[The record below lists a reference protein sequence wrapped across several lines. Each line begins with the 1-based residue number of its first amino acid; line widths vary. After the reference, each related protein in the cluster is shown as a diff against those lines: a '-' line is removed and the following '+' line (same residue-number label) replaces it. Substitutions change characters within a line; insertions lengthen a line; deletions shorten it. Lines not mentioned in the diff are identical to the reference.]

1 MKRTHRMP
9 FGAEIGPNGVRFALW
24 APDAGAV
31 ELLIEG
37 EAPQPMN
44 PAEGGWFRFEAPEV
58 AAGAAYRFRVDGGLA
73 VPDPAS
79 RGQLDDVHGPSVVV
93 DAGAFEWEDQAWGG
107 RPWEEAVFYEL
118 HVGAFTRGG
127 TFEAAIAR
135 LDELVDLGVTAV
147 ELMPVADFPGR
158 RGWGYDGVLPFA
170 PDLAY
175 GAPDDLKRLVQAAHQ
190 RGLMIFLDVVYNHF
204 GPDGNY
210 LNAYAKRF
218 FTDRHHTPWGDAI
231 NFDGPGCETVREFF
245 IHNALYWLNEYHFD
259 GLRLDAVHAILD
271 AGEVHFLDELAAR
284 LRAALGRGRHVHLV
298 LENDDNAARFLGP
311 DRFDA
316 QWNDDAHHVLH
327 ALSTGED
334 GGYYED
340 YRDDRGE
347 RLGRVLTEGFDYQG
361 APSPHRGGAR
371 RGERSAHLPA
381 TAFVNFLQNHDQ
393 IGNRALGERIG
404 HLAQPEAL
412 RAATAVLLLAPS
424 PPLLFMGQEWAAAQ
438 PFLYFCDF
446 ADALADAVREGRRR
460 EFATFPAFRDAKAR
474 ERIPDPNGALTFET
488 CKLNWADRN
497 IEPHRAWL
505 SFHKQLLYLRRT
517 EIVPRLA
524 GMAAGGEARAIGP
537 HATVAAWRLGD
548 GCRLRLRANLG
559 AAPAAEA
566 GTSGGRLL
574 FATARV
580 PGETMPPWYAEWT
593 IEGENA

>member
-9 FGAEIGPNGVRFALW
+9 FGAELGPNGVRSALW

-37 EAPQPMN
+37 EAPQPMT
-44 PAEGGWFRFEAPEV
+44 PAEGGWFRIEAPRA

-79 RGQLDDVHGPSVVV
+79 RGQLDDVHGPSLVV
-93 DAGAFEWEDQAWGG
+93 DAEAFEWEDQAWRG

-118 HVGAFTRGG
+118 HVGTFTRGG

-135 LDELVDLGVTAV
+135 LDELVDLGVTAI

-170 PDLAY
+170 PDRAY
-175 GAPDDLKRLVQAAHQ
+175 GGPDDLKRLVQAAHR

-210 LNAYAKRF
+210 LAAYAKRF
-218 FTDRHHTPWGDAI
+218 FTDRHQTPWGDAI
-231 NFDGPGCETVREFF
+231 NFDGPGCETVRDFF

-259 GLRLDAVHAILD
+259 GLRFDAVHAILD

-298 LENDDNAARFLGP
+298 LENDDNAPRFLGP

-327 ALSTGED
+327 ALATGED

-340 YRDDRGE
+340 YRDARGE

-361 APSPHRGGAR
+361 APSPHRGGLR

-404 HLAQPEAL
+404 HLAEPEAL

-497 IEPHRAWL
+497 VEPHRAWL

-524 GMAAGGEARAIGP
+524 GMAAGGEARAI
-537 HATVAAWRLGD
+537 
-548 GCRLRLRANLG
+548 
-559 AAPAAEA
+559 
-566 GTSGGRLL
+566 
-574 FATARV
+574 
-580 PGETMPPWYAEWT
+580 
-593 IEGENA
+593 